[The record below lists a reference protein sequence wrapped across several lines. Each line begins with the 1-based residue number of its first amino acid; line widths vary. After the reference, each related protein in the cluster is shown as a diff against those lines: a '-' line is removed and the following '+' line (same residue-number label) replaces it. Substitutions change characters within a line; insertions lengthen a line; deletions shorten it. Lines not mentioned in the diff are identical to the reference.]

1 MNQLIVRA
9 AAQQDVRA
17 IREWY
22 EGEEEGL
29 GAQFLAEIDAVVE
42 RIRRMPGQF
51 PEARKGLRR
60 ALLRRFPYCVY
71 FLDLDD
77 SLVVLAV
84 LHQHRNPREWKSRAK
99 SDVAG

>member
-1 MNQLIVRA
+1 MNQLIARA

-29 GAQFLAEIDAVVE
+29 GAHFLAELDAVVE
-42 RIRRMPGQF
+42 RVRRMPGQF
-51 PEARKGLRR
+51 PEVRKGLRR

-71 FLDLDD
+71 FLDPGD
-77 SLVVLAV
+77 SLIVLAV
-84 LHQHRNPREWKSRAK
+84 LHQHISPREWKSRAK